1 MEIVVDGTAPSK
13 ALEFDGM
20 LSDKIMVSVPSK
32 ILSSITV
39 NGTGTIWSS
48 CCRVSV
54 MTLDAR
60 TKSSPIQDRTN
71 MKLAIR

>member
-1 MEIVVDGTAPSK
+1 MEFVVDVTAPSK

-20 LSDKIMVSVPSK
+20 LSDKMMVSLPSK
-32 ILSSITV
+32 ILSSITM

-54 MTLDAR
+54 MTLDAI
-60 TKSSPIQDRTN
+60 TKSSPTRQN
-71 MKLAIR
+71 KYEVSS

>member
-20 LSDKIMVSVPSK
+20 LNDKIIVSVPSK

-39 NGTGTIWSS
+39 NGTGTIWST
-48 CCRVSV
+48 CCRVNV
-54 MTLDAR
+54 MTVDAR
-60 TKSSPIQDRTN
+60 TKSAPTRQNKYEVSY
-71 MKLAIR
+71 